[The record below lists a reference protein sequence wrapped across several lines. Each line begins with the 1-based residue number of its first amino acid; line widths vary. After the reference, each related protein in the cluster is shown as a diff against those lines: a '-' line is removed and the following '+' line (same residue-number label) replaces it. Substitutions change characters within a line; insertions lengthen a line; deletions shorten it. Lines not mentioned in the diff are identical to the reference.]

1 MASLITI
8 SRDIT
13 SLVKKPFRTFSCI
26 SSTKRRYPIS
36 LIRSRFTIFQFEY
49 LFVINPRKAA
59 ASGDGP
65 SSKLLHGIL
74 SHSAHVRNACC
85 CEQARTGQERLSLSP
100 AQHPG
105 HLLPWLQFC
114 SMFKKS
120 TTLSRWIPIA
130 QGPTSAMLK
139 PFRIR
144 YISFAR
150 FLLFPKK
157 RSHAPQYIPHGAIRC
172 FSLSLSSFGSR
183 LSSSTRLSL

>member
-1 MASLITI
+1 
-8 SRDIT
+8 
-13 SLVKKPFRTFSCI
+13 
-26 SSTKRRYPIS
+26 
-36 LIRSRFTIFQFEY
+36 
-49 LFVINPRKAA
+49 VINPRKAA
-59 ASGDGP
+59 ASGEGA
-65 SSKLLHGIL
+65 SSKRLHGIL

-85 CEQARTGQERLSLSP
+85 CEQARIGQERLSQSP

-144 YISFAR
+144 CISFAK

-183 LSSSTRLSL
+183 LLTSGQFSL